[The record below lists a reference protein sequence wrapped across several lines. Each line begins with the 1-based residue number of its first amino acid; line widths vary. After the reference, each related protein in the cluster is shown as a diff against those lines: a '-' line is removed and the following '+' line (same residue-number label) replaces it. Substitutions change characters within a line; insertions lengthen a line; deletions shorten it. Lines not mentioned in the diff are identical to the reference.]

1 MTAAD
6 FAAARPAIRP
16 SALREVAL
24 ELPRVRWAD
33 VGGLDDVKAS
43 LQEAV
48 QWPLAHA
55 ASFERLRAKVRAVCC
70 AKSVCSEL
78 GEGPVA
84 SGAVLLRATGR
95 AGRRPGHLL
104 TDGH

>member
-1 MTAAD
+1 MPPPCIVQVTLAD
-6 FAAARPAIRP
+6 LEAARQGIRP

-33 VGGLDDVKAS
+33 VGGLADVKAS

-55 ASFERLRAKVRAVCC
+55 ASFERLGAKVSSCVRHAP
-70 AKSVCSEL
+70 L
-78 GEGPVA
+78 
-84 SGAVLLRATGR
+84 
-95 AGRRPGHLL
+95 
-104 TDGH
+104 